1 MSFTGSKKTNEY
13 KQPSGYF
20 ELFFDKE
27 LRNLTLEETN
37 RYALQNNVQLYM
49 TKNELFVFI
58 GRLLL
63 SATSATSDKRYW
75 VNGNH
80 VSKIL
85 ANNMHCDRFMA
96 ILKNLHFADNTKVD
110 KKSTRAKL
118 SLLFYCLLKKFH
130 AHASIPRVFISQ

>member
-63 SATSATSDKRYW
+63 SATSA
-75 VNGNH
+75 
-80 VSKIL
+80 
-85 ANNMHCDRFMA
+85 NNMHCDRFMA
-96 ILKNLHFADNTKVD
+96 ILKNLHFTDNTKVD
-110 KKSTRAKL
+110 KKNTRAKL